1 MVASSAT
8 GHGTSDGTREI
19 ESVTSMDKEE
29 VIKILEENQITNV
42 HPPVTIKS
50 KLKVYVDLLNE
61 MEMIDRYTWLMDFGK
76 KSASVPERFKLKEFE
91 VPGCQSQTWLV
102 PHFTYE
108 DTIYF
113 TADSA
118 ALISKGM
125 VCLLA
130 DVFSNSTRS
139 DIASFELKELDGLN
153 LDNLLTPGRRN
164 GVYSMLKVIQGY
176 GSRKH

>member
-1 MVASSAT
+1 MRDIWRQDQQLGVAKKMEQEKS
-8 GHGTSDGTREI
+8 TSIQDRLESYIKVLDSI
-19 ESVTSMDKEE
+19 EDM
-29 VIKILEENQITNV
+29 
-42 HPPVTIKS
+42 
-50 KLKVYVDLLNE
+50 
-61 MEMIDRYTWLMDFGK
+61 MDRYTWLMDFGK
-76 KSASVPERFKLKEFE
+76 KSAIVPERFKLKEFE

-102 PHFTYE
+102 PHFTYD

-139 DIASFELKELDGLN
+139 DIASFEEKSLDGLN
-153 LDNLLTPGRRN
+153 LKNLLTSGRRN
-164 GVYSMLKVIQGY
+164 GVYSMLKVIQSY
-176 GSRKH
+176 GSHKD

>member
-1 MVASSAT
+1 MPWNPE
-8 GHGTSDGTREI
+8 HY
-19 ESVTSMDKEE
+19 SVKTEE
-29 VIKILEENQITNV
+29 VVKILEDNKITNV
-42 HPPVTIKS
+42 VPRNTIQN
-50 KLKVYVDLLNE
+50 KLKVYTDLLDE
-61 MEMIDRYTWLMDFGK
+61 MEMMDRYTWLMNFGK
-76 KSASVPERFKLKEFE
+76 KSAVVPERFKLKEFE

-139 DIASFELKELDGLN
+139 DIASFELKELNGLN

-176 GSRKH
+176 GSSKD